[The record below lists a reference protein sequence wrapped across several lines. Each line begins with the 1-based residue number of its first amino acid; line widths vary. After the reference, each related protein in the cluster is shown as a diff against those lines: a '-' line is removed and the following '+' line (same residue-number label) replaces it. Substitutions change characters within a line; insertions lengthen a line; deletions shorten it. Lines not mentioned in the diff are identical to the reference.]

1 MKKRPEITENTRQ
14 SILTSFC
21 VIYQRKPIE
30 KITVQ
35 EIMDKAGYNRCTF
48 YQYFTDVYALR
59 DAVEDTLIA
68 SMRQAGSRTSPQL
81 NITDVPELLAFC
93 SENEMALGA
102 VLGDFGYVHF
112 QKRLREILPMTVSTL
127 SDAELGIM
135 APYFAELHLSISLS
149 LFRAWLQNG
158 KNLSTQALLTL
169 IHTLYQSEVDIFQ
182 KVSTEG
188 DHPHS

>member
-68 SMRQAGSRTSPQL
+68 SMHQAER
-81 NITDVPELLAFC
+81 NIKPDLDMLQFPELLAFC
-93 SENEMALGA
+93 SSNTDALNA
-102 VLGDFGYVHF
+102 VLGDFGYIHF
-112 QKRLREILPMTVSTL
+112 QQRLKQLLPKAASQISPVGAEHL
-127 SDAELGIM
+127 SS
-135 APYFAELHLSISLS
+135 YFIELHLSISLT
-149 LFRAWLQNG
+149 LFRTWLKKG
-158 KNLSTQALLTL
+158 KNIPTETLITL
-169 IHTLYQSEVDIFQ
+169 IHKLYQAEVDIFQ
-182 KVSTEG
+182 QQEHT
-188 DHPHS
+188 P